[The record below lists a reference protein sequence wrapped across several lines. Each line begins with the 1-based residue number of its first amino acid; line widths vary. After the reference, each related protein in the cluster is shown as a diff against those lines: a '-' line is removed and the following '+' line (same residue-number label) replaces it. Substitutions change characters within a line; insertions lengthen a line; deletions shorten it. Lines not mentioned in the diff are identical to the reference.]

1 MGATDEP
8 REQRPSW
15 AQQSEGTATE
25 EPDFPVDPTLTQ
37 ESSEQHPP
45 QQKQEQQEQQ
55 EEKMEQQQEQ
65 QEHPEKQKQPQRPEQ
80 DEEWYDFS
88 KKEKHDPWKSYKDN
102 NSKGWTGASD
112 RKSNTWQQP

>member
-1 MGATDEP
+1 MADACVQEMAARWGGMGATDEP

-65 QEHPEKQKQPQRPEQ
+65 QEPPGEAEAAAAA
-80 DEEWYDFS
+80 
-88 KKEKHDPWKSYKDN
+88 
-102 NSKGWTGASD
+102 GAG
-112 RKSNTWQQP
+112 